1 MGGGRVMTS
10 NLAEFKYQRKPRV
23 LNASARIGVE
33 PQNHRIQPATPAPRA
48 HLRPSLH
55 SVIQARP

>member
-1 MGGGRVMTS
+1 MTS